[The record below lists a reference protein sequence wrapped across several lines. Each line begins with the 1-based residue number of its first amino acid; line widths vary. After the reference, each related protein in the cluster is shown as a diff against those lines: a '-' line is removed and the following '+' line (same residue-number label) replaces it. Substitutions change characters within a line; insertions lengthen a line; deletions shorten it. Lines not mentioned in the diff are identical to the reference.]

1 MSNEINNNQ
10 NKDYEQII
18 ASQNQKVEQMFSI
31 NFLTKEN
38 AKVERTEGGLM
49 SATVDG
55 TFYKRVRPVRCFPF
69 TEPER
74 YISLREGSGNESREI
89 GMLLNIGDLGEEAEG
104 IIRNQLD
111 LMYFMPIIKKILS
124 IREEYGY
131 SYWDVQTDR
140 GEIRFTVRMGGNSIN
155 KLSESRIIISD
166 LDANRFEIPDTTRL
180 SAKELKMLDMY
191 L

>member
-1 MSNEINNNQ
+1 MNTEIKDE
-10 NKDYEQII
+10 NKEYEQII
-18 ASQNQKVEQMFSI
+18 AQQNQKVEQMFSI
-31 NFLTKEN
+31 SFLTKEN
-38 AKVERTEGGLM
+38 TTVERTEGGLM

-69 TEPER
+69 TDPDK

-89 GMLLNIGDLGEEAEG
+89 GMLLNIGDLGAEAEA

-111 LMYFMPIIKKILS
+111 LMYFMPIIKKTLS

-140 GEIRFTVRMGGNSIN
+140 GELRFTVRMGGNSIN
-155 KLSESRIIISD
+155 KLSDTRIIISD
-166 LDANRFEIPDTTRL
+166 LDANRFEIPDTSAL
-180 SAKELKMLDMY
+180 SAKELKMLDLY